1 MKVLFIN
8 RSRNYGGFSV
18 EELFQT
24 IQVELE
30 KKGVS
35 VLNYEYDNNKPVKSN
50 VDKILNYDVNVF
62 HITSSLPNLIRY
74 LDKNK
79 TVFTVHDINRY
90 LFNLKGIRKM
100 AYKWYYLQPLKK
112 LKYITCIS
120 NTVKEDLV
128 KYLNIMP
135 SRIRVIYNCYR
146 DSYSEIKKDFNI
158 EEPRILHIG
167 TKPWKNLDR
176 LVIAIKDL
184 NVKLV
189 VIGKLNHVHND
200 LLKSNNIKYENY
212 SNLTYDEI
220 TKQYEMAD
228 IVSFIS
234 LYEGFGMP
242 IIEAQS
248 LGKALLTSNVSSM
261 PEVSGDGAILIN
273 PYEVNSIKEGLL
285 LLINSA
291 STRER
296 LYEKGK
302 INIKRFDPTMIGEEY
317 FSLYQEM
324 IN

>member
-1 MKVLFIN
+1 MVLPSAI
-8 RSRNYGGFSV
+8 
-18 EELFQT
+18 
-24 IQVELE
+24 
-30 KKGVS
+30 
-35 VLNYEYDNNKPVKSN
+35 
-50 VDKILNYDVNVF
+50 
-62 HITSSLPNLIRY
+62 
-74 LDKNK
+74 
-79 TVFTVHDINRY
+79 
-90 LFNLKGIRKM
+90 
-100 AYKWYYLQPLKK
+100 KK

-120 NTVKEDLV
+120 KKTVKEDLV

-242 IIEAQS
+242 TIETIFRKS
-248 LGKALLTSNVSSM
+248 TFNFNVSSM

-273 PYEVNSIKEGLL
+273 PM
-285 LLINSA
+285 
-291 STRER
+291 R
-296 LYEKGK
+296 
-302 INIKRFDPTMIGEEY
+302 
-317 FSLYQEM
+317 
-324 IN
+324 